1 MNTSATHQKTEQSA
15 GTEKNTDLEK
25 MVPSRLRADL
35 IIHKQY
41 FNNDEYF
48 VIKDPLALTYFR
60 LRPEDAFIINL
71 LDGKK
76 NLKAIAE
83 EYYQQYPN
91 STHKLEDIGSFI
103 QQLGMGGLLNINA
116 RRFVDYAR

>member
-1 MNTSATHQKTEQSA
+1 MPSNKNLSVPPDEKT
-15 GTEKNTDLEK
+15 NLEK

-41 FNNDEYF
+41 FKNEEYF

-60 LRPEDAFIINL
+60 LRPEDAFIISL

-76 NLKAIAE
+76 SLKAIAE
-83 EYYQQYPN
+83 K
-91 STHKLEDIGSFI
+91 HDVV
-103 QQLGMGGLLNINA
+103 LNE
-116 RRFVDYAR
+116 